1 MGDESL
7 SRTQGWLQA
16 AIQDPARTTGV
27 CDVITA
33 SSTLGPEERL
43 AIYQRGYRARLLEC
57 MRRHYPVLCHLLGR
71 ELFDA
76 FAVEYLGANP
86 SRSRTLGELGARFGD
101 HLAATRPDRHA
112 REEWIDLMID
122 IARFERAF
130 IEVHAGPGME
140 DGALLQPPSLPEPL
154 SPGWAHAL
162 ATPAPSLR
170 LLILSFP
177 VHTYVTTVRHGKD
190 APPLPPRSSTHLV
203 LSRHNY
209 LVTVTE
215 VEPPRWHLLTA
226 LATGHS
232 LRQAALRAGVTDAD
246 ATTYL
251 REWVA
256 RRIFTAI
263 SLPEPVEP
271 ERTTERERSSVR
283 DHHPGTGELPTRL
296 AQREPAHHHRGPAV

>member
-1 MGDESL
+1 MGGESL
-7 SRTQGWLQA
+7 SRTQAWLQA
-16 AIQDPARTTGV
+16 AIQDPARATGV
-27 CDVITA
+27 CDVIAA

-76 FAVEYLGANP
+76 FAVEYLWANP
-86 SRSRTLGELGARFGD
+86 SRSRTLGELGARFAD
-101 HLAATRPDRHA
+101 HLDATRPDRHA
-112 REEWIDLMID
+112 REEWIDLMVD

-130 IEVHAGPGME
+130 IEVHAGPGVE
-140 DGALLQPPSLPEPL
+140 GCAVLPPPLLPEPL

-162 ATPAPSLR
+162 ATPAPCLR
-170 LLILSFP
+170 LLALGFP
-177 VHTYVTTVRHGKD
+177 VHTYVTAVRHGKD
-190 APPLPPRSSTHLV
+190 VPPLPPRSSTHLV

-215 VEPPRWHLLTA
+215 VGPPRWYLLSA

-232 LRQAALRAGVTDAD
+232 LREAALRAGVTDAD
-246 ATTYL
+246 ATICL

-256 RRIFTAI
+256 RRVFTAI
-263 SLPEPVEP
+263 SLPELVEP
-271 ERTTERERSSVR
+271 ERATEHEGSSVR
-283 DHHPGTGELPTRL
+283 DYHPGIGEFPTRR
-296 AQREPAHHHRGPAV
+296 AQREPAHRHRGSAV